1 LVKIEQFFY
10 INSMAMQFITNII
23 ITTILFPRSQVKRRK
38 RASKDGDTPKR
49 GTIANMRSSVS
60 SAADDA
66 DSADL
71 RKRRGSED
79 ILDGSGYN
87 NNNNNNNGSDVQ
99 RRSQTGEKSQ
109 RQTGEKRQRENI
121 KS

>member
-1 LVKIEQFFY
+1 
-10 INSMAMQFITNII
+10 MTMQFITNII

-87 NNNNNNNGSDVQ
+87 NNNNNNNNNGSDVQ
-99 RRSQTGEKSQ
+99 RRE
-109 RQTGEKRQRENI
+109 QTGEKRQREKI